1 MTPRISLLV
10 LTYNQATVVE
20 TAVQSCL
27 AQVGEPLEIVLSDDA
42 STDGTYALLL
52 LLAAAYHGPHQVRVR
67 CNPQNLGIGAHYNA
81 VINDST
87 GQLLVTAAGDDIS
100 LPHRVQTLV
109 AAWDASGQKADL
121 LASHLVDMSTDGLDM
136 GTIHVDDLARWKR
149 PEDWVRKR
157 PYVVGASHA
166 FTRRLHQRFG
176 PIRADLPYEDQAM
189 ALRASCMGGGITVQ
203 EALVQYRRGGVSAGA
218 AQRLTVAS
226 NRQRLSVKHLRQRAL
241 YLQVQQDLKTAGRL
255 DLWVGKLQKRL
266 FRSELFLALQASSN
280 WPERFSNLVQY
291 SGAGWFWG
299 VLQVVATSWPK
310 LHVAWSNFSRR
321 GSFFK

>member
-20 TAVQSCL
+20 AAVQSCL

-52 LLAAAYHGPHQVRVR
+52 EMAAAYRGPHQVRVR
-67 CNPQNLGIGAHYNA
+67 RNPQNLGIGAHYNA
-81 VINDST
+81 AIKDSA

-100 LPHRVQTLV
+100 LPHRVQTLA

-121 LASHLVDMSTDGLDM
+121 LSSHLVDMSADGMDV
-136 GTIHVDDLARWKR
+136 GTIRVDDLARWKR

-166 FTRRLHQRFG
+166 FTRRMHERFG

-189 ALRASCMGGGITVQ
+189 ALRASCMGGGITVP
-203 EALVQYRRGGVSAGA
+203 EALVKYRRGGVSAGA
-218 AQRLTVAS
+218 TQRLTAEA
-226 NRQRLSVKHLRQRAL
+226 N
-241 YLQVQQDLKTAGRL
+241 
-255 DLWVGKLQKRL
+255 QKRL
-266 FRSELFLALQASSN
+266 QTKYVRQIALYSQIRHDLLIVDREDLWIGRIRKRMYRSQFFVALQTS
-280 WPERFSNLVQY
+280 Q
-291 SGAGWFWG
+291 GWRSR
-299 VLQVVATSWPK
+299 LQVVAKYPGAGRVWGFLQVVVNQWPR
-310 LHVAWSNFSRR
+310 LRLAWSNFRR
-321 GSFFK
+321 K

>member
-52 LLAAAYHGPHQVRVR
+52 EMAAAYRGPHQVRVR
-67 CNPQNLGIGAHYNA
+67 RNPQNLGIGAHYNA
-81 VINDST
+81 AIEDSA

-100 LPHRVQTLV
+100 LPHRVQTLA

-121 LASHLVDMSTDGLDM
+121 LASHLVDMSADGLDM
-136 GTIHVDDLARWKR
+136 GKIHVDDLARWKR

-166 FTRRLHQRFG
+166 FTRRLHERFG

-203 EALVQYRRGGVSAGA
+203 EALVRYRRGGASAGTS
-218 AQRLTVAS
+218 QRLTVEA
-226 NRQRLSVKHLRQRAL
+226 N
-241 YLQVQQDLKTAGRL
+241 
-255 DLWVGKLQKRL
+255 QKRL
-266 FRSELFLALQASSN
+266 QTKHIRQHALYSQIRHDLLVVDREDLWAGRIRKKMHRSQLFLALQAARGWGPRLQVIALYPEAGQVWGFFQVILN
-280 WPERFSNLVQY
+280 QWPEIRLF
-291 SGAGWFWG
+291 
-299 VLQVVATSWPK
+299 
-310 LHVAWSNFSRR
+310 WSNFRR
-321 GSFFK
+321 KSFFN